1 MGQPLDEE
9 SKETDELEKLVSRD
23 NDPGTEDTADSKTP
37 RKFSEKR
44 KAPKTDK
51 FSKKDGS
58 KSDNGGGSD
67 LDVTEIT
74 QQNKQ
79 I

>member
-23 NDPGTEDTADSKTP
+23 NEPGTEDTADSKTP

-51 FSKKDGS
+51 FSKNAGS
-58 KSDNGGGSD
+58 KTDDGGSD
-67 LDVTEIT
+67 LDVTEIG
-74 QQNKQ
+74 
-79 I
+79 